1 MIEEGRAKIEQM
13 RLEQLAKIDGTLTT
27 LEYQKSM
34 LEDSDSNV
42 QVLKAMSE
50 ATKAYKVVNSKM

>member
-1 MIEEGRAKIEQM
+1 MKRKKFYE
-13 RLEQLAKIDGTLTT
+13 EQLAKIDGTLTT